1 MRSSQFFGRRSL
13 GIFSLFLAAAGCGDD
28 GSLSDQQQGVSV
40 RADGSSGAA
49 AAAACDVATDRT
61 APVLTAKQP
70 LKLWPPNHKFHSI
83 KVEDCFSVADAC
95 QPGVKAEFV
104 WASSDEPVDSIG
116 DGHHAPDIQVE
127 NASCNVIGLRAERQ
141 GPKEGRVYKLGVRA
155 VDAAGNVAEGVCS
168 VIVDHDQRGV
178 TGADSGESYR
188 ITFNGQNGQPLC
200 EGDNPPPQDPPITP
214 PTNNPPTNNP
224 PVNDPPVNDP
234 PVSDPPVNNPPSDN
248 PVLW

>member
-1 MRSSQFFGRRSL
+1 M
-13 GIFSLFLAAAGCGDD
+13 AAAGCGDD
-28 GSLSDQQQGVSV
+28 GSATGQQQGVV
-40 RADGSSGAA
+40 FRDAKGAVI
-49 AAAACDVATDRT
+49 CDSATDT
-61 APVLTAKQP
+61 AAPVLTAKAP
-70 LKLWPPNHKFHSI
+70 LKLWPPNHKFHDI

-95 QPGVKAEFV
+95 QPNVKAEFV

-116 DGHHAPDIQVE
+116 DGHHAPDIQVSSS
-127 NASCNVIGLRAERQ
+127 SCRVIALRAERQ

-200 EGDNPPPQDPPITP
+200 EGDNPPTQDPPSNPPVNNPPVNNPPTNDP
-214 PTNNPPTNNP
+214 PTNNPPVNP

-234 PVSDPPVNNPPSDN
+234 PVNNPPSDN
-248 PVLW
+248 PILW